1 MLSFKIMITI
11 LGLGNPGEEYENTRH
26 NTGRIVAGILA
37 KKFEFGDWREDKKS
51 KALLA
56 VGKIGKEKATIALP
70 ETFMNKSGGTAGA
83 LVKSKKDLK
92 NLIVIYDDL
101 DLPIGTMKISF
112 NRGDG
117 GHNGLTSIIK
127 ALKSREFVRIRI
139 GISPATPKGK
149 VKRPDSEKLG
159 TFLVEKDFK
168 DAELAEIKKIAKK
181 VGLAIETFTERDLQT
196 MMSQHN

>member
-1 MLSFKIMITI
+1 MITI
-11 LGLGNPGEEYENTRH
+11 LGLGNPGEEYAKTRH
-26 NTGRIVAGILA
+26 NAGRIAATLLA

-56 VGKIGKEKATIALP
+56 LGKIGKEKATIALP
-70 ETFMNKSGGTAGA
+70 ETFMNKSGQTAGA
-83 LVKSKKDLK
+83 LIKSKKDLK

-101 DLPIGTMKISF
+101 DLPLGTMKISF

-117 GHNGLTSIIK
+117 GHNGLASIIK
-127 ALKSREFVRIRI
+127 AVKSREFTRVRI

-159 TFLVEKDFK
+159 TFLVEKDLK
-168 DAELAEIKKIAKK
+168 DADLAEIKKIAKK
-181 VGLAIETFTERDLQT
+181 IGFALETFAEAGLQT
-196 MMSQHN
+196 MMSQHNG